1 MYWSTPNA
9 IYSNEGFNSMNNLP
23 DNPIQCPDD
32 LEHLSAFNEHLL
44 NDHSASEPSDDWN
57 YLQHVKEGQHLAG
70 YSRKEIKE
78 CQFEV
83 EQRAKRDAAVNREH
97 ERLNAYYANRRFL

>member
-1 MYWSTPNA
+1 
-9 IYSNEGFNSMNNLP
+9 MNNLP

-32 LEHLSAFNEHLL
+32 LEHLSAFNEHLC

-83 EQRAKRDAAVNREH
+83 EQRLADQAAQNAEIERDVENMRKF
-97 ERLNAYYANRRFL
+97 YANTRFL